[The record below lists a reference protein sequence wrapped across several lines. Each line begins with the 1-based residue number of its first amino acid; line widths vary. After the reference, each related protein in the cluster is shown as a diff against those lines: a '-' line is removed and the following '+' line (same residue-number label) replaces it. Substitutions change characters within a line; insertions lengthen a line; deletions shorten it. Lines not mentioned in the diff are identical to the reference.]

1 MIFEFVV
8 GLFISTLEK
17 IVEKRQEKGKS
28 NKFLKKAFSQEMQ
41 ARVAKAYEAYAMTAI
56 ELQDELENEG

>member
-41 ARVAKAYEAYAMTAI
+41 ARVAKAYEGYAMIAI